1 MSISPMLLGIR
12 NTAITTQHKSLGQEK
27 GVKKCINQE
36 KKTPNN
42 TIFYVA
48 YLVASIRRPIK
59 KTNLGYCNFFLSLKS
74 KDICCLL

>member
-36 KKTPNN
+36 KNPNN
-42 TIFYVA
+42 PSLNTQ
-48 YLVASIRRPIK
+48 SCNRRPLCSTFTFENVRSPK
-59 KTNLGYCNFFLSLKS
+59 KTVLFQNNSEQ
-74 KDICCLL
+74 I